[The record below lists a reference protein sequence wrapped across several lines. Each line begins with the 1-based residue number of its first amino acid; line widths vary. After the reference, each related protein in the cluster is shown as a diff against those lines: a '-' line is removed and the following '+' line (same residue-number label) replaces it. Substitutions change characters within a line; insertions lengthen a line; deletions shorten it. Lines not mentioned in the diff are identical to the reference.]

1 MLIQPPKELTL
12 TYILFASKSKWK
24 VKNRLHYF
32 KYAYIPVLLISKQE
46 GFGGGQEFTCCVIPA
61 HSRIRT
67 QIKVYIKTNSG

>member
-32 KYAYIPVLLISKQE
+32 KYAYIPVLLINKQE
-46 GFGGGQEFTCCVIPA
+46 GLGGGQELPA
-61 HSRIRT
+61 A
-67 QIKVYIKTNSG
+67 